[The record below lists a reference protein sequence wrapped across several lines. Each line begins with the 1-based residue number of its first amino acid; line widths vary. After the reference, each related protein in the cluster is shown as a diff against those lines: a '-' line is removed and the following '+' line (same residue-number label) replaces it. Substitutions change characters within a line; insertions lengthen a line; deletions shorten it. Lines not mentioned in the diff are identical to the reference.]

1 MAFGTDPDLALRPFG
16 QFAQFPNLR
25 MARGRAIWKRQSF
38 RIEDADLGS
47 EVLEQP
53 SCLVGEKTAV
63 LNLTERPVKD

>member
-1 MAFGTDPDLALRPFG
+1 
-16 QFAQFPNLR
+16 